1 MIRPGSFETRNN
13 KQHASLS
20 IKAGVLFILH
30 CGNTVILMTSVAGYT
45 RKKENPGFSRKAREK
60 RLEFRASLKSNGNSP
75 QGMSNP
81 LSDRRTSF
89 SSSGK

>member
-45 RKKENPGFSRKAREK
+45 RRKGKLGFFAKSARKSRISCQPDK
-60 RLEFRASLKSNGNSP
+60 
-75 QGMSNP
+75 
-81 LSDRRTSF
+81 
-89 SSSGK
+89 

>member
-45 RKKENPGFSRKAREK
+45 SK
-60 RLEFRASLKSNGNSP
+60 
-75 QGMSNP
+75 
-81 LSDRRTSF
+81 
-89 SSSGK
+89 

>member
-1 MIRPGSFETRNN
+1 MIRPGSFETRKN

-45 RKKENPGFSRKAREK
+45 RK
-60 RLEFRASLKSNGNSP
+60 
-75 QGMSNP
+75 
-81 LSDRRTSF
+81 
-89 SSSGK
+89 

>member
-20 IKAGVLFILH
+20 IKAGVLFIRH

-45 RKKENPGFSRKAREK
+45 RKKEK

-75 QGMSNP
+75 HGMSNP

>member
-45 RKKENPGFSRKAREK
+45 RIREAHLRECQILSPTDGQAFPHQENRKR
-60 RLEFRASLKSNGNSP
+60 NVPP
-75 QGMSNP
+75 QLSVLP
-81 LSDRRTSF
+81 LSLS
-89 SSSGK
+89 

>member
-30 CGNTVILMTSVAGYT
+30 CVILMTSVAGYT
-45 RKKENPGFSRKAREK
+45 RRKGKLGFFAKSARKSRISCQPEK
-60 RLEFRASLKSNGNSP
+60 
-75 QGMSNP
+75 
-81 LSDRRTSF
+81 
-89 SSSGK
+89 

>member
-30 CGNTVILMTSVAGYT
+30 CGNTVILMTSVAEKG
-45 RKKENPGFSRKAREK
+45 NWGFSRKAREN
-60 RLEFRASLKSNGNSP
+60 LEFRASLKSNVNSP

>member
-45 RKKENPGFSRKAREK
+45 RIRETHLRECQILSPTNGQAFPHQENRKR
-60 RLEFRASLKSNGNSP
+60 NVPP
-75 QGMSNP
+75 QLSVLP
-81 LSDRRTSF
+81 LSLS
-89 SSSGK
+89 

>member
-30 CGNTVILMTSVAGYT
+30 CGNTVILMRLQSRDTRANRKTHLRECQILSPTDGQAFPHQENRKRNVPPQLSV
-45 RKKENPGFSRKAREK
+45 
-60 RLEFRASLKSNGNSP
+60 L
-75 QGMSNP
+75 P
-81 LSDRRTSF
+81 LSLS
-89 SSSGK
+89 